1 MNGCDTFVH
10 NAKYS
15 LLTLLALAWKLRK
28 IYSDSRTDVGVMR
41 TSRTNMPLVHV
52 HLHSQSSPQS
62 WCSNCWNTHTILLL
76 PPTPSLELLWA
87 AVPERGRW
95 IQAQCVIHAVL
106 SSTAAWHSVNITPWA
121 ADWLVLAM
129 RGCWVSWTGW
139 VDVRSPRE
147 RLYGR
152 AVPLQHALTLK
163 WLHTILRK
171 SKRNEKEV
179 NR

>member
-106 SSTAAWHSVNITPWA
+106 SSAAAWHSVNITPW
-121 ADWLVLAM
+121 LIS
-129 RGCWVSWTGW
+129 VSYAWMLGFMNRLGW
-139 VDVRSPRE
+139 RTLSQ
-147 RLYGR
+147 R
-152 AVPLQHALTLK
+152 ASLWEGSASTTRTYP
-163 WLHTILRK
+163 
-171 SKRNEKEV
+171 
-179 NR
+179 